1 MVLDNG
7 YCKEGCERRVYFLCP
22 HFPTSQCLW
31 DGCVFSTLPVL
42 GPSFSLVLP
51 GLSLAPAGPRKG
63 LGERGYLASHFVMS
77 TMKKGKRDKYLN
89 HFQLLVAFFS
99 SFIAGWLCLFR
110 TSDVG
115 EEDFL
120 LHLKRDPG
128 FINSHC
134 VENLKSVLGIST
146 TLQPSLLRDIQLYV
160 SSSRH

>member
-1 MVLDNG
+1 
-7 YCKEGCERRVYFLCP
+7 
-22 HFPTSQCLW
+22 
-31 DGCVFSTLPVL
+31 
-42 GPSFSLVLP
+42 
-51 GLSLAPAGPRKG
+51 
-63 LGERGYLASHFVMS
+63 MS
-77 TMKKGKRDKYLN
+77 TMNRDKYLN
-89 HFQLLVAFFS
+89 HSQLLVAFFS

-146 TLQPSLLRDIQLYV
+146 TLQPSLLKDIQLYV
-160 SSSRH
+160 SFSRH